1 MKSIKLSIPAG
12 ISAIFDPYILED
24 PFLTG
29 ARGAGVVASNA
40 VSISVSLTESEE
52 LMVINKINGETVEG
66 GIGVIAVKTFFEYLR
81 ITKDNY
87 RIEISQEIKVPISS
101 GFGTSA
107 ASAMGIIF
115 ALSKLLKI
123 PLSLVEVGNIAHIAE
138 IRART
143 GLGTISGLVFPGD
156 IVLVAKP
163 GSPSNCLVD
172 HIVLPYKDVYV
183 ILASK
188 GRIETS
194 KALKDPNFVVKASKI
209 GKIGVDLL
217 LKKPTIN
224 RFFKITYWFANK
236 LGLMT
241 KDIRET
247 ILCLKKYVIGASQAM
262 IGDSIFALA
271 FKENVE
277 EVKSLIKEKLNV
289 ESVALKLVRLG
300 YFYE

>member
-12 ISAIFDPYILED
+12 ISAIFDPYILKD

-52 LMVINKINGETVEG
+52 LMVINKINGEIVEG
-66 GIGVIAVKTFFEYLR
+66 GIGVIAVKTFFGYLR

-115 ALSKLLKI
+115 ALSKLLKV

-143 GLGTISGLVFPGD
+143 GLGTVSGLVFPGD